1 MSNIIQVED
10 WQPAYTALRKVGMK
24 DSEIADLAGVSRA
37 VINGVANG
45 TYGRRHRL
53 GFNGGFRV
61 LTKLK
66 ELKAN
71 GQLPDFNFDSL
82 RTCPPSVERPAG
94 DATRT
99 GLGGAAGQSDEQH
112 DRNVGADN

>member
-1 MSNIIQVED
+1 MSTLMQVED
-10 WQPAYTALRKVGMK
+10 WQPAYTALRSVGMK

-45 TYGRRHRL
+45 TYGRYHQL

-71 GQLPDFNFDSL
+71 GQLPDFSFDSL
-82 RTCPPSVERPAG
+82 RTRSAS
-94 DATRT
+94 ATRPGGNAAGA
-99 GLGGAAGQSDEQH
+99 GLGGSAGQSGE
-112 DRNVGADN
+112 

>member
-10 WQPAYTALRKVGMK
+10 WQPAYTALRQVGMK

-45 TYGRRHRL
+45 TYGRRHQL

-82 RTCPPSVERPAG
+82 RTCQASEVRPGG
-94 DATRT
+94 DAAGA
-99 GLGGAAGQSDEQH
+99 GLGGSSGQGGEQH
-112 DRNVGADN
+112 ARHVRADG